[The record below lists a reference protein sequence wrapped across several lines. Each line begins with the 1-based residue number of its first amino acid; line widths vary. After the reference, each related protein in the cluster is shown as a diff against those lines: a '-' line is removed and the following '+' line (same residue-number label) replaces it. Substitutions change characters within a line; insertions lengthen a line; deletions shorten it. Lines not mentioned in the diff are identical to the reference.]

1 MELTKYNDVINL
13 LEKSSSYLH
22 QQEKLFILINNKT
35 YIIHNVNQNSYE
47 YILRKSSLN
56 PSTVARKYIRIKG
69 EKWTPEEEE
78 IVLQNPKLKTLEI
91 LLPNR
96 TKDAIRHKL
105 YNMMN
110 PKKK

>member
-35 YIIHNVNQNSYE
+35 YIIHNVSQNSYE

-56 PSTVARKYIRIKG
+56 PATVARK
-69 EKWTPEEEE
+69 
-78 IVLQNPKLKTLEI
+78 
-91 LLPNR
+91 
-96 TKDAIRHKL
+96 
-105 YNMMN
+105 
-110 PKKK
+110 